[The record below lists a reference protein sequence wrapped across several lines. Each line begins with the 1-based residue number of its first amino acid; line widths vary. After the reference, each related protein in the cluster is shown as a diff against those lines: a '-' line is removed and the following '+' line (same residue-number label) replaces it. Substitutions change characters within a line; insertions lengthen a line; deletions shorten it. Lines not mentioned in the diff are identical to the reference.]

1 MRLTESNPLKDFV
14 SLKFTS
20 KNPIFLD
27 YDKGDAKVVEELLNK
42 LGQLEDIEDELGIE
56 LSILFKALE
65 NGIWCKCCLFDD
77 AKISYRKPDF
87 ISLKNKC
94 LVQECDDGSL
104 HSSTYFIY
112 YYSKDYGKTWALTK
126 EELE

>member
-1 MRLTESNPLKDFV
+1 MRLTKNDGSRKVAIYRAYETIEES
-14 SLKFTS
+14 
-20 KNPIFLD
+20 
-27 YDKGDAKVVEELLNK
+27 EEKYQEKHNECEIYNK
-42 LGQLEDIEDELGIE
+42 LTDLEDIEDEFGVE
-56 LSILFKALE
+56 LITLVKAIK

-112 YYSKDYGKTWALTK
+112 YYSKDYGKTWALTE
-126 EELE
+126 EELL